1 MIKREILWII
11 REAFYFRIKMEMQK
25 LNCKEN
31 ISGITAITIRYCSM
45 KRE

>member
-1 MIKREILWII
+1 MIKREMLWII
-11 REAFYFRIKMEMQK
+11 REAFYFRIKMEK